1 MQQVLRQIQE
11 AVEPVLERSLTKRRR
26 QEFLASAGPLFLC
39 LTFIED
45 ALRVLLRALRA
56 HHTCLHECEVLGSW
70 RLGERR
76 AMGPA
81 GSREVQAGWD
91 AQL

>member
-1 MQQVLRQIQE
+1 MPAVVVLT
-11 AVEPVLERSLTKRRR
+11 ANASGLMHCAEPLPRTHALLPRTTPPTS
-26 QEFLASAGPLFLC
+26 C
-39 LTFIED
+39 

-81 GSREVQAGWD
+81 GSREVLAGWD